1 MSRQLDMVEL
11 AMKHALRLNQL
22 VSTTEKGKDL
32 AKKLRSRARE
42 LPSLIMDNGLV
53 VTLLFY
59 LSKAENPKIVE
70 NSVKI
75 MLNNE
80 RIKDS
85 ILNPG
90 KYAYALIAA
99 SVLTALKET
108 GIIKIEPDA
117 SVKDIVKILIEKR
130 ESQEVMITGIIEEY
144 VVNLKRAAEF
154 LWEEE

>member
-108 GIIKIEPDA
+108 GIIKIESDA
-117 SVKDIVKILIEKR
+117 SVEDIVKILIEKR

>member
-1 MSRQLDMVEL
+1 MSRQLDMVDL

-70 NSVKI
+70 DSVKI

-85 ILNPG
+85 ISNPG

-99 SVLTALKET
+99 SVLTALKEID
-108 GIIKIEPDA
+108 IIKIEPNA
-117 SVKDIVKILIEKR
+117 SVKDIVEILKGKIR
-130 ESQEVMITGIIEEY
+130 TQEAMITGIIEEY